1 MAVSENLEGLDV
13 SSSDSVYFGP
23 YFDIRLAA
31 CLTSD
36 WPQQNLAIYTLYA
49 AVGLGFAQSCSYF
62 GEP

>member
-1 MAVSENLEGLDV
+1 MVVSENLEGLDV

-23 YFDIRLAA
+23 YFDISLAA
-31 CLTSD
+31 SLTSA

-49 AVGLGFAQSCSYF
+49 AAGFGFAQSRSYF